1 MEFNMDEAIR
11 SCEEIKRDNE
21 VIRFGLGIVNL
32 APKWPPTP
40 AQLKRAENKLN
51 KIKTC
56 AGFLGVDVLNES
68 QSLLIFETIED
79 ALEAKTNLENQKLK
93 VGNVIPVLIDK
104 NDLEELI

>member
-11 SCEEIKRDNE
+11 SCEEMKRDNE

-51 KIKTC
+51 NIKDC
-56 AGFLGVDVLNES
+56 AGFLGVDVVNES
-68 QSLLIFETIED
+68 QSLLIFETMED
-79 ALEAKTNLENQKLK
+79 ALDAKINLENQKLK

-104 NDLEELI
+104 DDLEELL